1 MTGRDLE
8 LRTEP
13 PAQRTRDRILK
24 AATSLLAHR
33 GYHDTNVEEIVS
45 RSGTSK
51 GGFYFHFPSK
61 ERMVVGLVEQ
71 LADRLVA
78 KVDRSIGREAEPTR
92 RLAIAVSTLLHTF
105 AGQRKLV
112 RVLLI
117 NVVGHG
123 KALDKKFLPVR
134 DKFAGVIQRELDNAV
149 AAGAIEP
156 LDTRLASR
164 AWLGALHEVL
174 FQWLMD
180 DAPPPIATLT
190 PTLGA
195 LLFRS
200 VGIPR
205 DRFAEVLSSS

>member
-1 MTGRDLE
+1 MAS
-8 LRTEP
+8 RTDK
-13 PAQRTRDRILK
+13 PAQATRDRILK
-24 AATSLLAHR
+24 AATSVLARR

-71 LADRLVA
+71 LANKLVSR
-78 KVDRSIGREAEPTR
+78 VDRSIGSEPRPDR
-92 RLAIAVSTLLHTF
+92 RLAIAVTALLHTL
-105 AGQRKLV
+105 AGQRKLA

-134 DKFAGVIQRELDNAV
+134 DKFAGLIQREMDNAV
-149 AAGAIEP
+149 AKGTIEP
-156 LDTRLASR
+156 IDTLLASR

-180 DAPPPIATLT
+180 DVSPPISTLT
-190 PTLGA
+190 PTLGT

-200 VGIPR
+200 VGLPQE
-205 DRFAEVLSSS
+205 RFAEAS

>member
-1 MTGRDLE
+1 MAS
-8 LRTEP
+8 RTEQ
-13 PAQRTRDRILK
+13 PAQATRDRILK
-24 AATSLLAHR
+24 AATSVLARR
-33 GYHDTNVEEIVS
+33 GYHDTNVEEIVT

-71 LADRLVA
+71 LANKLVSR
-78 KVDRSIGREAEPTR
+78 VDRSIGSEPRPDR
-92 RLAIAVSTLLHTF
+92 RLAIAVTALLHTL
-105 AGQRKLV
+105 AGQRKLA

-123 KALDKKFLPVR
+123 RALDKKFLPVR
-134 DKFAGVIQRELDNAV
+134 DKFAGLIQRELDNAV
-149 AAGAIEP
+149 AEGAIEP
-156 LDTRLASR
+156 IDTLLASR

-190 PTLGA
+190 PTLGT

-200 VGIPR
+200 VGLPQE
-205 DRFAEVLSSS
+205 RFAEAS

>member
-1 MTGRDLE
+1 MAS
-8 LRTEP
+8 RTDQ
-13 PAQRTRDRILK
+13 PAQATRDRILK
-24 AATSLLAHR
+24 AATSVLARR

-71 LADRLVA
+71 LANKLVSR
-78 KVDRSIGREAEPTR
+78 VDRSIGSEPRPDR
-92 RLAIAVSTLLHTF
+92 RLAIAVTALLHTL
-105 AGQRKLV
+105 AGQRKLA

-134 DKFAGVIQRELDNAV
+134 DKFAGLIQRELDNAV
-149 AAGAIEP
+149 AEGVIEP
-156 LDTRLASR
+156 IDTLLASR

-180 DAPPPIATLT
+180 DAPPPITTLT
-190 PTLGA
+190 PTLGT

-200 VGIPR
+200 VGIPQE
-205 DRFAEVLSSS
+205 RFAEAS